1 MPYDLSPAGFR
12 WPVLHAVARATAYR
26 ISTAA
31 PFPTI
36 LRLAKLS
43 AEVEKAG
50 PFPWFNLKHPQHERQ
65 ERVAVEGAASVAY
78 SDAALRIILPDYR
91 MLARMEVEGREPDV
105 RAALASLVED
115 GLVRVNGDGYSLTR
129 LGVEPAVAVCHQF
142 EEENVTNAWIK
153 AVLDAP
159 YLAKLTS
166 HMEQRCR
173 RSAHFNEV
181 PELVNNYIM
190 NLLRRDGLRKR
201 IIEGKYPTPSDM
213 KAWTYKAALSQ
224 WRDEGRDALTRGLKG
239 CRTEKDLRLV
249 GEDEGTH
256 QDAVDRS
263 IPTDAQ
269 GVFMSTDDEGS
280 MGDLVSGGPSSLPL
294 LDVVGGNLDEEVI
307 HNMTWTRGLALTE
320 AALRKEK
327 PGAADR
333 FVRLFRMVCEDASFR
348 EIGDTEN
355 VSRNRAA
362 TLVAEMR
369 AAIQRAGHSVELRVK
384 VLAYVKEWPR
394 VTVEDMEEPEEW
406 VGVGHGRENVG
417 GLGVKVPRAL
427 LDDLVEEGRLTRLQ
441 HGRYT
446 ITNTGVSAIY
456 EDPNFGFDF
465 NG

>member
-1 MPYDLSPAGFR
+1 MPYAPSPAGSR
-12 WPVLHAVARATAYR
+12 WLVLHAVARATAYR
-26 ISTAA
+26 ISTPAS
-31 PFPTI
+31 FLTI
-36 LRLAKLS
+36 LRLAKTS
-43 AEVEKAG
+43 AEKVC
-50 PFPWFNLKHPQHERQ
+50 PFPWFDRGHPQQARLERLAQ
-65 ERVAVEGAASVAY
+65 EGPASVAR
-78 SDAALRIILPDYR
+78 SDAALRSLAPLYR
-91 MLARMEVEGREPDV
+91 HLAQIEVQGCEPDV
-105 RAALASLVED
+105 RASLCALIED

-129 LGVEPAVAVCHQF
+129 LGIEPAVGVCHQF

-159 YLAKLTS
+159 YLARLTS

-249 GEDEGTH
+249 GENEGTH
-256 QDAVDRS
+256 LDAVARS
-263 IPTDAQ
+263 IPTDTQ

-280 MGDLVSGGPSSLPL
+280 MVDLVSGGPSSLPL
-294 LDVVGGNLDEEVI
+294 LDVVGGNLDEEVL

-333 FVRLFRMVCEDASFR
+333 FVRLFRMVCADASFR

-362 TLVAEMR
+362 TLVTEMR
-369 AAIQRAGHSVELRVK
+369 AAIQRASHTAELKIK

-406 VGVGHGRENVG
+406 VGAGQGRENVG
-417 GLGVKVPRAL
+417 GLGVKVHRAL
-427 LDDLVEEGRLTRLQ
+427 LDDLVKEGRLVRLQ

-446 ITNTGVSAIY
+446 ITNMGVSAIY
-456 EDPNFGFDF
+456 EDPNFGFNF